1 MRIRA
6 GYLVKVEDVGTPSR
20 VVKTVADGT
29 AAVVEFDFPEGK
41 VQGTIPVS
49 IISSVLSREICDA
62 QA

>member
-1 MRIRA
+1 MRIRV
-6 GYLVKVEDVGTPSR
+6 GYLVKVEDIGTPGR
-20 VVKTVADGT
+20 VVKTGADGM

-49 IISSVLSREICDA
+49 IISSVLSRGKRNA